1 MPIRTLLTAV
11 TLALVSPLAIAKSE
25 LETLRTRCAE
35 QERQIKELEEENSK
49 LRQMNGL
56 NSKYATRPVTATA
69 AAQPGAASAPVAETA
84 THSPKATGTATYTV
98 KKGDSWERIARKFG
112 TREDKLADLNG
123 TKSTAML
130 REGQRIKVPSSAAQE
145 APAPQTAQTPAP
157 AAKTGIYQVK
167 QGETYYSIGKKL
179 GIPPEK
185 LEAANP
191 TIKATALRPGLD
203 IKLGATAGT
212 PAAISTQPAS
222 ATKTPPA
229 TSVSA
234 PAPTKAPAHATTA
247 TRPTPATSTQQPPR
261 SSPKPIMINE
271 TISVGEFAAKHNTTV
286 ARLNSLNNLDL
297 VESTVLAVG
306 SELYVPAQP

>member
-69 AAQPGAASAPVAETA
+69 AAQPGAASGPAAEAA
-84 THSPKATGTATYTV
+84 TQTPKTSGTASYTV
-98 KKGDSWERIARKFG
+98 KKGDSWERIARNFG
-112 TREDKLADLNG
+112 TREDKLAELNG

-130 REGQRIKVPSSAAQE
+130 REGQRIKVPASARQE
-145 APAPQTAQTPAP
+145 TPAPQTTPRP
-157 AAKTGIYQVK
+157 VTEPKSGIYQVK

-179 GIPPEK
+179 GISPEK

-191 TIKATALRPGLD
+191 TIKATSLRPGLN
-203 IKLGATAGT
+203 IKLGKTAETPSAASPQPSAPAETAHAVPASKPAPPSAPATAVSR
-212 PAAISTQPAS
+212 PTQPA
-222 ATKTPPA
+222 P
-229 TSVSA
+229 V
-234 PAPTKAPAHATTA
+234 
-247 TRPTPATSTQQPPR
+247 QQPLR

>member
-1 MPIRTLLTAV
+1 MPLRTVLTAV

-69 AAQPGAASAPVAETA
+69 AAQPGHASGPAADTA
-84 THSPKATGTATYTV
+84 TQVPKPSGTGTYTV

-130 REGQRIKVPSSAAQE
+130 REGQRIKVPSSAARE

-157 AAKTGIYQVK
+157 AAKAGIYQVK

-179 GIPPEK
+179 GIAPEK

-191 TIKATALRPGLD
+191 TIKATSLRPGLS
-203 IKLGATAGT
+203 IKLGTTAEA
-212 PAAISTQPAS
+212 PAAGHAS
-222 ATKTPPA
+222 APTKSVSASPVSKPA
-229 TSVSA
+229 PSSA
-234 PAPTKAPAHATTA
+234 PAPDASISRPAPA
-247 TRPTPATSTQQPPR
+247 PQPQR

-271 TISVGEFAAKHNTTV
+271 TITVGEFAAKHNTNV